1 MTVVRTTEHPSET
14 SFGRQSRI
22 IAFVVAV
29 AFFMQILDGTI
40 VTTSLPQMAS
50 TFGVEPVSMSIGIT
64 VYLLTMAAF
73 VPLAGW
79 AGDRYGARRV
89 FLASITIF
97 TVASLFC
104 ALSGNLAEFVIARAV
119 QGIGSAL
126 MTPVGRIIVLKN
138 ARKSDL
144 VHAMSMITWPALT
157 APVIGPVL
165 GSFITTY
172 LSWHWNFLIN
182 IPIGIIGFGLV
193 LRFVPDQ
200 REERVAPLDFIG
212 FLQSAAG
219 LTFLL
224 AGLEFVVQGTTALV
238 ASVGLIAAGVVFSV
252 IATRHFM
259 RVDAPLLDLSAF
271 KVQTFAMSTLSAGT
285 ASRVAIN
292 ATPFLLPL
300 LFQVGFG
307 QTAINAGTYLLF
319 YFAGNLGMK
328 AITTQMLRAFGFR
341 NVLVVNG
348 LISSA
353 CIGGFAFLSP
363 STSNW
368 LIYCLLLAA
377 GLSRSMNFTALNTLG
392 FADIHA
398 SQRSSAS
405 TLSSMLQQVSLLLG
419 VAVAAAVLN
428 LSRTIHGGATLSPVD
443 FRWAFLVVAL
453 IGAVS
458 SLRFI
463 SLPHDA
469 GAEVSRHKINTSSK
483 PSNS

>member
-1 MTVVRTTEHPSET
+1 MTAVQTTEQPSEE

-40 VTTSLPQMAS
+40 VTTSLPQMAT

-89 FLASITIF
+89 FLASITLF

-104 ALSGNLAEFVIARAV
+104 GLSGNLTEFVIARAV

-126 MTPVGRIIVLKN
+126 MTPVGRIIVLRN

-157 APVIGPVL
+157 APVIGPIL

-182 IPIGIIGFGLV
+182 IPIGIIGLGLV

-200 REERVAPLDFIG
+200 REEKVPRLDLVG
-212 FLQSAAG
+212 FFQSAAG

-224 AGLEFVVQGTTALV
+224 AGLEFVVQGTTGLPV
-238 ASVGLIAAGVVFSV
+238 SVGLIAAGAVFSV

-285 ASRVAIN
+285 ASRLAIN

-307 QTAINAGTYLLF
+307 LSAIDAGTYLLF

-328 AITTQMLRAFGFR
+328 AITTQTLKAFGFR
-341 NVLVVNG
+341 NVLVING
-348 LISSA
+348 LISSIS
-353 CIGGFAFLSP
+353 IGSFALLSP
-363 STSNW
+363 ATPDW
-368 LIYCLLLAA
+368 ATYILLLAA

-398 SQRSSAS
+398 AQRSSAS

-428 LSRTIHGGATLSPVD
+428 LSRTIHGGVALSVID
-443 FRWAFLVVAL
+443 FRWAFLAVAL

-458 SLRFI
+458 SLRFL
-463 SLPHDA
+463 SLPRDA
-469 GAEVSRHKINTSSK
+469 GAEVSRHKIK
-483 PSNS
+483 A

>member
-1 MTVVRTTEHPSET
+1 MTAVPATEQSSEE

-22 IAFVVAV
+22 VAFVVAV
-29 AFFMQILDGTI
+29 SFFMQVLDGTI

-50 TFGVEPVSMSIGIT
+50 SFGVEPVSMSIGIT
-64 VYLLTMAAF
+64 VYLLTMSAF

-79 AGDRYGARRV
+79 LGDRYGARRV
-89 FLASITIF
+89 FLSSIAIF

-104 ALSGNLAEFVIARAV
+104 GLSGNLVEFVVARAV

-126 MTPVGRIIVLKN
+126 MTPVGRIIVLRN
-138 ARKSDL
+138 ARKADL
-144 VHAMSMITWPALT
+144 VHAMSLITWPALT

-172 LSWHWNFLIN
+172 FSWHWNFLIN
-182 IPIGIIGFGLV
+182 IPIGIVGLGLV

-200 REERVAPLDFIG
+200 REEKVARLDFVG

-224 AGLEFVVQGTTALV
+224 AGLEFVVQGTTGLL
-238 ASVGLIAAGVVFSV
+238 ASAGLIAAGIVFSA

-271 KVQTFAMSTLSAGT
+271 RIQTFAMATLSAGT

-307 QTAINAGTYLLF
+307 LNAISAGTYLLF

-328 AITTQMLRAFGFR
+328 AITTPMLKVFGFR
-341 NVLVVNG
+341 SVLVING

-353 CIGGFAFLSP
+353 CIAAFA
-363 STSNW
+363 
-368 LIYCLLLAA
+368 LLAPTTPDLVTYVLLFVA
-377 GLSRSMNFTALNTLG
+377 GLSRSMNFTALNTLA

-398 SQRSSAS
+398 AQRSSAS

-419 VAVAAAVLN
+419 VAVGAAMLN
-428 LSRTIHGGATLSPVD
+428 ISRTIHGAETLSPID
-443 FRWAFLVVAL
+443 FHWAFLAVSA
-453 IGAVS
+453 IGVVS
-458 SLRFI
+458 SLRFL

-469 GAEVSRHKINTSSK
+469 GAEVSQHRARG
-483 PSNS
+483 